1 MRSLHTA
8 VVALLLVAAVPAAAH
23 ADDVTRRAKAEQMLA
38 LTHTDA
44 LLKQQLDNVQERVQT
59 LAKEQSSAANQT
71 PEQQKLTADYLR
83 KVSAL
88 SMDAVGWDKVRP
100 VLVQS
105 YAETFTDAEL
115 DAIIVFYKSPAG
127 ESIVAKAPELSQ
139 KTVSMVQASIKEL
152 QPKLAQLT
160 QDYAT
165 QMQAA
170 APAAKPAAAPSAKPA
185 PATPA
190 SKK

>member
-59 LAKEQSSAANQT
+59 LAKEQLSAAHQT
-71 PEQQKLTADYLR
+71 PEQQKLTVDYLR

-127 ESIVAKAPELSQ
+127 ESIVANTPELSQ
-139 KTVSMVQASIKEL
+139 KTVSMVQASIKDL

-170 APAAKPAAAPSAKPA
+170 APAAKPVAAPSAKPA

>member
-127 ESIVAKAPELSQ
+127 ESIVANAPELSQ